1 MKIGVVAS
9 LLLCLALPLQG
20 CIPKRVTEQTLAA
33 ERYGDVSDFP
43 AVKGSQTL
51 QLKKTF
57 RITLPGGWHYDP
69 EVESRTLFN
78 VKAVM
83 FAWND
88 CSGMQNPP
96 VFLEYKEG
104 PKGNMPSQEELANLS
119 PADAEDLKAAFRT
132 STQSQLK
139 VESVEIVS
147 FNGLRGITVKSVVSA
162 SRQPTQMYYS
172 LKIPVGDTLASFL
185 FAYFERQ
192 DGPYLDKDMRSVFSS
207 IELVKP
213 AKPQKRRA
221 PAPTQQTPQTGAPA
235 AQATPPQTA
244 SPQTKP
250 AQGTPEQNKTTP
262 QSASSGQ
269 GARAQEAAPA
279 KK

>member
-1 MKIGVVAS
+1 MKIGVVVS
-9 LLLCLALPLQG
+9 LLLCLSLPLQG

-33 ERYGDVSDFP
+33 ERYGDVDGFP

-69 EVESRTLFN
+69 DVESRTLFN

-104 PKGNMPSQEELANLS
+104 PRGNMPSQEELANLS
-119 PADAEDLKAAFRT
+119 PADAEDLKAALRT
-132 STQSQLK
+132 STQSHLK

-147 FNGLRGITVKSVVSA
+147 FNGLRGITVKSVVEA

-192 DGPYLDKDMRSVFSS
+192 DGPYLDKEMRDVFRT
-207 IELVKP
+207 IELAKP

-221 PAPTQQTPQTGAPA
+221 APQTQPASQTGAS
-235 AQATPPQTA
+235 ATQTA
-244 SPQTKP
+244 QTQTTLT
-250 AQGTPEQNKTTP
+250 QGTPTQSKTSP
-262 QSASSGQ
+262 QSSSSAQ
-269 GARAQEAAPA
+269 SARAQETAPV

>member
-1 MKIGVVAS
+1 
-9 LLLCLALPLQG
+9 
-20 CIPKRVTEQTLAA
+20 
-33 ERYGDVSDFP
+33 
-43 AVKGSQTL
+43 
-51 QLKKTF
+51 
-57 RITLPGGWHYDP
+57 
-69 EVESRTLFN
+69 
-78 VKAVM
+78 
-83 FAWND
+83 
-88 CSGMQNPP
+88 MQNPP

-132 STQSQLK
+132 STQSHLK

-172 LKIPVGDTLASFL
+172 LKIPMGDTLASFL

-192 DGPYLDKDMRSVFSS
+192 DGPYLDKEMRDVFST

-213 AKPQKRRA
+213 AKPQRRRVS
-221 PAPTQQTPQTGAPA
+221 APTQTATQTVTPATQTSPSQTKPGEGTPAQSKTASQTGAPA
-235 AQATPPQTA
+235 TQAAPA
-244 SPQTKP
+244 QTKP
-250 AQGTPEQNKTTP
+250 SQGAPGQSGTTT
-262 QSASSGQ
+262 QSAPSGQ
-269 GARAQEAAPA
+269 GARTQETAPA

>member
-9 LLLCLALPLQG
+9 LLLCLSLPLQG

-33 ERYGDVSDFP
+33 ERYGDVSGFP

-69 EVESRTLFN
+69 DVESRTLFN

-104 PKGNMPSQEELANLS
+104 PRGNMPSQEELANLS

-192 DGPYLDKDMRSVFSS
+192 DGPYLDKDMRRVFSS

-213 AKPQKRRA
+213 VKPQKRRA
-221 PAPTQQTPQTGAPA
+221 
-235 AQATPPQTA
+235 PPQTA

-250 AQGTPEQNKTTP
+250 TQGAPEQNKTTP
-262 QSASSGQ
+262 QSASAGQ
-269 GARAQEAAPA
+269 GARVQETAPA